1 MDYLEK
7 HQVKAKSYLEKH
19 PIKEDWITKEIT
31 EEAIRYAHD
40 FAKHL
45 AKEQDEE
52 DEDEDGKVSVSLT
65 TSQLRK
71 FFGAVK
77 SLQIAGVSQSQTDL
91 VMLKPKLAY
100 AEGRVKQNKPGVDS
114 YRISDFLE
122 VMTEAIDLV
131 IKSQCETEMERSF
144 KNFVN
149 FFEAVVAYHKVYGKD
164 K

>member
-1 MDYLEK
+1 MGYLEK
-7 HQVKAKSYLEKH
+7 NQVKAKSYLEKY

-31 EEAIRYAHD
+31 DEAIRYAHD

-45 AKEQDEE
+45 AKEHDE
-52 DEDEDGKVSVSLT
+52 EDEDGKVSVALT

-77 SLQIAGVSQSQTDL
+77 SLQIAGVSQSKTDL

-100 AEGRVKQNKPGVDS
+100 AKGRVKQNKPGVDS
-114 YRISDFLE
+114 YRISDFCD
-122 VMTEAIDLV
+122 VMTEAIDYV
-131 IKSQCETEMERSF
+131 IKSRDTEMERSF